1 MHNYKKKMIFIVDS
15 QFLLFIMMLIFKMT
29 LISNKT
35 AMGIVKTSQDIRSIC
50 LRDEA
55 WTHLVSLVT
64 SGMHNY
70 LMAQFPWDP
79 VR

>member
-1 MHNYKKKMIFIVDS
+1 
-15 QFLLFIMMLIFKMT
+15 
-29 LISNKT
+29 
-35 AMGIVKTSQDIRSIC
+35 MGIVKTSQDIRSIC

-55 WTHLVSLVT
+55 WTHLVSLVA